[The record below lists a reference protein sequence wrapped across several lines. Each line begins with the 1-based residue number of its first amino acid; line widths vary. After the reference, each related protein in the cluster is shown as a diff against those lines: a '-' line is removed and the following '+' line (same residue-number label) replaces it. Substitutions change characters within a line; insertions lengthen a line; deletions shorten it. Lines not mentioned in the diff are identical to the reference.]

1 MKPCTK
7 DEYVSLISR
16 CDSPAMVSKTSEDF
30 PDPETPATVKRRF
43 GMLTETL
50 RRLFSLAPVT
60 TMASWASWASWATCA
75 PGVVGFG
82 CSEKGLLPHQ
92 QATNGGAVQRT

>member
-60 TMASWASWASWATCA
+60 TMASWATWATCA
-75 PGVVGFG
+75 PDVVGFG